1 MIITF
6 EEIDSTNSYIER
18 NIQTL
23 PDHTLV
29 RALYQRFGHGR
40 RDHIWDSPK
49 GENLLFSILL
59 KSPKRPF
66 VYTMCAAYAIVLV
79 LRDYHI
85 AASIKFPNDIYVD
98 DQKICGILT
107 TALYENG
114 YQGTIVGIGLNV
126 YDRLHVS
133 MSDYIDEEIDLEKLM
148 LSIDETFQKLCRQ
161 DFDQVV
167 AHINQCSYL
176 QGKSLPYAPYG
187 NVSFDCLNSDGT
199 VSLNNGTKVIKIP
212 LNEINLGNMTQKL

>member
-66 VYTMCAAYAIVLV
+66 VYTMCAAYATVLV
-79 LRDYHI
+79 LQDYHI
-85 AASIKFPNDIYVD
+85 AASIKFPN
-98 DQKICGILT
+98 
-107 TALYENG
+107 A
-114 YQGTIVGIGLNV
+114 IVGIGLNV

-133 MSDYIDEEIDLEKLM
+133 MSDYVDEEIDLEKLM

-167 AHINQCSYL
+167 THINQCSYL
-176 QGKSLPYAPYG
+176 QGKILPYAPYG

>member
-40 RDHIWDSPK
+40 CDHIWDSPK

-98 DQKICGILT
+98 DQ
-107 TALYENG
+107 
-114 YQGTIVGIGLNV
+114 
-126 YDRLHVS
+126 
-133 MSDYIDEEIDLEKLM
+133 
-148 LSIDETFQKLCRQ
+148 
-161 DFDQVV
+161 
-167 AHINQCSYL
+167 
-176 QGKSLPYAPYG
+176 
-187 NVSFDCLNSDGT
+187 
-199 VSLNNGTKVIKIP
+199 
-212 LNEINLGNMTQKL
+212 